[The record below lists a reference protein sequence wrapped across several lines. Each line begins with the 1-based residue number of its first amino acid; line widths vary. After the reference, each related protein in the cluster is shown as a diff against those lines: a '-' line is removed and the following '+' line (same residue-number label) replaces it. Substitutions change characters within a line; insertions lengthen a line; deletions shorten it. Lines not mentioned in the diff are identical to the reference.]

1 MWLYFLPAA
10 EFLETAKPP
19 SCLCMYAIGLNCM
32 ASSYYR
38 SALGLN
44 CMASSYYRSA
54 RDHNCQRLNSK
65 YCDKTVNAQAGS
77 HMCIWRESARALTH
91 VLKHTVSIGYH
102 KEKKKETHPR
112 ILYLRQQSSIIG
124 FCNLGTTFRGCGTTL
139 RGSGCAQ
146 VKPSLCFSYMRHG
159 AIYF

>member
-19 SCLCMYAIGLNCM
+19 SCLYMYAIGLSCI
-32 ASSYYR
+32 
-38 SALGLN
+38 
-44 CMASSYYRSA
+44 ASSYYRSA

-77 HMCIWRESARALTH
+77 HVCIWRESARALTH

-102 KEKKKETHPR
+102 KEKKRKKHIPYSLSASTIYHHR
-112 ILYLRQQSSIIG
+112 ILQ
-124 FCNLGTTFRGCGTTL
+124 FRNDLPRLWDNPTRL
-139 RGSGCAQ
+139 WVCA
-146 VKPSLCFSYMRHG
+146 G
-159 AIYF
+159 

>member
-19 SCLCMYAIGLNCM
+19 SCLYMYAIELNCI
-32 ASSYYR
+32 
-38 SALGLN
+38 
-44 CMASSYYRSA
+44 ASSYYRSA

-77 HMCIWRESARALTH
+77 HVCIWRESARALTH

-102 KEKKKETHPR
+102 KEKTRNTSAYSLSASTIYHHR
-112 ILYLRQQSSIIG
+112 ILQ
-124 FCNLGTTFRGCGTTL
+124 FRNDLTRLWDNSTRL
-139 RGSGCAQ
+139 WVCAHATW
-146 VKPSLCFSYMRHG
+146 RHL
-159 AIYF
+159 F